1 MPDYNG
7 QSTTVCPAV
16 VTGGYFIIA
25 RKLFYSLLMSS
36 PPLYM
41 KLWVWMLANAFWKDG
56 DKLKRGQ
63 LLTSIDGMR
72 DAMSYQ
78 VGYRKM
84 RPTRDEIRSPY
95 EAFMK
100 ASMITTTKTT
110 RGMIVTICNYNFYQ
124 DFKSYEP
131 LNESLNEN
139 TAKPL
144 NTPHDREGSNKE
156 VKTLKTSPSS
166 LDEAVLEPDFYLT
179 KKKKK
184 LIGKRLD
191 TFNLFWEAF
200 GYPKGKADA
209 ADAWLAVPLLTDTV
223 MTRIISSAKDTA
235 QKRFALKE
243 AGKTPQM
250 AQGWI
255 SGRRWEDEP
264 EGPVSTGQTLAVIP
278 DHVKETYERMKAAG
292 EI

>member
-1 MPDYNG
+1 MPDCNG
-7 QSTTVCPAV
+7 RPTVACPP

-25 RKLFYSLLMSS
+25 RKLFYGLLMSS

-41 KLWVWMLANAFWKDG
+41 KLWIWMLANAFWKDA

-100 ASMITTTKTT
+100 ASMITITKTT
-110 RGMIVTICNYNFYQ
+110 RGMVITICNYDYYQ
-124 DFKSYEP
+124 DFKNYESH
-131 LNESLNEN
+131 NEPLNEN

-144 NTPHDREGSNKE
+144 NTPHYREGSNKE
-156 VKTLKTSPSS
+156 ENIKPSSSS
-166 LDEAVLEPDFYLT
+166 LDEAALEPDFYLT

-200 GYPKGKADA
+200 GYQKGKADA
-209 ADAWLAVPLLTDTV
+209 ADAWLAIPTLTDT
-223 MTRIISSAKDTA
+223 MMARIISSAKITA

-264 EGPVSTGQTLAVIP
+264 EGPVSTGQTQAAIP